1 VKFQSL
7 LITATLCACSQKA
20 PPQSSSPQLPLYEAH
35 CKEPLP
41 VFTLG
46 EHSNPTKDQET
57 ALCTCVWNN
66 LGTWERR
73 TSEKMAQGKEAEIS
87 GLDEN
92 AFPARLGKA
101 IEKCGGMN
109 L

>member
-1 VKFQSL
+1 MKFHFVL
-7 LITATLCACSQKA
+7 VTMTLGACSQQA
-20 PPQSSSPQLPLYEAH
+20 PPPIASRGPIYEVH

-46 EHSNPTKDQET
+46 EHSNPTKDQEA
-57 ALCTCVWNN
+57 ALCACVWNN

-73 TSEKMAQGKEAEIS
+73 TSEQMVQGKESEIS
-87 GLDEN
+87 WVDAQG
-92 AFPARLGKA
+92 FPSRLGKA